1 MNKKTATV
9 LILCVL
15 LSLLTGCFPTGEMK
29 ISSNGIEASLDSS
42 EAFQT
47 ATPTIPN
54 DVTNIKFNIAMADD
68 YPTEAPVIKAK
79 RMTFDDTKMKEMFI
93 GGKEII
99 KELSGR
105 NVVNYYTADGAW
117 LCVRNDGI
125 TFKPEDYT
133 YSSEIEKG
141 TISRM
146 QENAATYSLSYNKS
160 FTNINIELENF
171 PRSEAIERANELVE
185 KIGVKYL
192 GEPTIYT
199 FTADDIHNFDEQI
212 TLSKQDEFYLVIYQT
227 TYSDI
232 PVSLEPNLDNFESR
246 VEIILTKDKL
256 VKLDCHD
263 VFENIEVIDTVQV
276 KCDGKNAL
284 SRLYDYYSIAEPTEY
299 LYEYDNL
306 SLTYITKERNSEKGE
321 YTYKPLWCA
330 SGNMYDSNGQMMAN
344 NISKYIDPATGF
356 VF

>member
-1 MNKKTATV
+1 MNKKISIV
-9 LILCVL
+9 LMLTIL
-15 LSLLTGCFPTGEMK
+15 LSLLTGCFPTGEIKTPSETSTNSIDESM
-29 ISSNGIEASLDSS
+29 ISNELA
-42 EAFQT
+42 
-47 ATPTIPN
+47 
-54 DVTNIKFNIAMADD
+54 NIKFNIDVADD
-68 YPTEAPVIKAK
+68 SPTEAPVIKAK

-125 TFKPEDYT
+125 TFKPEDYSYT
-133 YSSEIEKG
+133 SETEKG

-146 QENAATYSLSYNKS
+146 QENAATYSLYYSKS
-160 FTNINIELENF
+160 FPNINIELEDY

-185 KIGVKYL
+185 KVGVKFL
-192 GEPTIYT
+192 GEPTVYT
-199 FTADDIHNFDEQI
+199 FTAEDIHNFDKQI

-227 TYSDI
+227 TYNDI

-246 VEIILTKDKL
+246 VEIILTKNKL
-256 VKLDCHD
+256 VKLDCHN
-263 VFENIEVIDTVQV
+263 VFENIEITDTVQV
-276 KCDGKNAL
+276 KCDGTDAL
-284 SRLYDYYSIAEPTEY
+284 ARLYNYYSLAESTDH

-306 SLTYITKERNSEKGE
+306 NLTYITDERDSERGE

-330 SGNMYDSNGQMMAN
+330 TGNMYDSNGQVMAN